1 MELNKSYLWKRQ
13 TEIWFITKINFIEW
27 RGREGATSNDS
38 IKVEQSVNHSYKH
51 YLIILSNR

>member
-1 MELNKSYLWKRQ
+1 METANGHLIYNEKN
-13 TEIWFITKINFIEW
+13 INFIEW
-27 RGREGATSNDS
+27 GGREGATSNDS